1 MKIPKIHKGLF
12 FYELQIWFFVLMYQH
27 DMSYDRTSQKN
38 DIFRWGS
45 FFIWWDSVGFNAKYK
60 FIKRTVV
67 FYKSLKAFLKLSSE
81 GFEISYSESDLVETF
96 QFSWDGSNLNRFPL
110 IGKVANR
117 CWEVTSEKSI
127 PLRKRE

>member
-1 MKIPKIHKGLF
+1 
-12 FYELQIWFFVLMYQH
+12 VLMYQH

-60 FIKRTVV
+60 FIKRIVV

-81 GFEISYSESDLVETF
+81 GFEISYSESDILETF
-96 QFSWDGSNLNRFPL
+96 RFRWDGSNLNRFPQ
-110 IGKVANR
+110 IIKINNR
-117 CWEVTSEKSI
+117 CLEVDSEKST